1 MSTNGTVRACLLIV
15 AAMWLA
21 AGCSAAMLAT
31 GEKGVNVSAIQ
42 PGQTRD
48 LAAML
53 LGATKREWV
62 SVTGIRYRAYE
73 YDTGRPRDIIR
84 AFPVAMLSYLTIGI
98 AEFFLI
104 PAIEKERTSARVV
117 LSYDDREV
125 ILGIFDEFDDL
136 PPDGKSGP
144 RQWK

>member
-1 MSTNGTVRACLLIV
+1 MTTNEKLPLWLLII
-15 AAMWLA
+15 AAIGIW

-62 SVTGIRYRAYE
+62 SATGIRYRTYE
-73 YDTGRPRDIIR
+73 YDTGRPRDIIM
-84 AFPVAMLSYLTIGI
+84 AFPVAMFSFVTMGI